1 MTRHSHGEFEH
12 EHDHGEVPH
21 DHLHPDEIL
30 PDDYAA
36 IHGATVG
43 DRVHLGDTGLVIEI
57 EYDSQHRG
65 DEFLAGFAKTARDG
79 LLLKAA
85 AVSETCDVVISNVV
99 VIDATRRIGK
109 VSIGIRDGRI
119 AAIGRAGNPDVMD
132 AVDVVVGTGTT
143 IISGEGLIATAGA
156 IDTHVHLLSPRIME
170 ASLASGVTTI
180 IGQEFGPVWGVGV
193 NSPWALRHAFNSF
206 DQWPVNIGFLGRGSS
221 SNEAP
226 LVEALVEGGA
236 CGFKVHEDM
245 GAHARALD
253 TALDVAERFDVQ
265 VALHTDGLNECLSVD
280 DTLSVLDGRT
290 IHAFHIEGCGGG
302 HVPNVLKLA
311 GVPNVLGSSTNPTL
325 PFGRDALDEHYEMIF
340 AAHGLN
346 HHSPSDHHLVTDRI
360 RGGTMGAEGVL
371 HDLGMIGIT
380 SSDAQGMGRA
390 GETVRRTFQL
400 AAQMKRQRIR
410 ASSDHGPTEHDN
422 DRVRQYVA
430 KLTINP
436 AIAHGLNHEIGS
448 LDVGKLADIVLWRP
462 DHFGAKPQLVLKS
475 GFPAYGVTGDPNAAT
490 DSSEPLVLGPQF
502 GSFGSTAA
510 DLSVAFVSQ
519 AAVDA
524 GDDHMS
530 TRRRRVAVKGTR
542 SIGPANLIHN
552 NRLGHVDVDP
562 KTGMVSLDGDLVYS
576 DPADSVPLSR
586 LYFL

>member
-1 MTRHSHGEFEH
+1 VR
-12 EHDHGEVPH
+12 
-21 DHLHPDEIL
+21 
-30 PDDYAA
+30 
-36 IHGATVG
+36 
-43 DRVHLGDTGLVIEI
+43 LGDTGLVIQV
-57 EYDSQHRG
+57 EYDAQERG
-65 DEFLAGFAKTARDG
+65 NEFLAGFGKTARDG

-85 AVSETCDVVISNVV
+85 AVKDTCDIVISNVV
-99 VIDATRRIGK
+99 VIDATCRIGK
-109 VSIGIRDGRI
+109 LSIGIRDGRI
-119 AAIGRAGNPDVMD
+119 CGVGRAGNPDMQD
-132 AVDVVVGTGTT
+132 DVDIVVGTGTT

-170 ASLASGVTTI
+170 ASLAAGVTTI

-193 NSPWALRHAFNSF
+193 NSPWALRHAFNAF
-206 DQWPVNIGFLGRGSS
+206 DQWPVNIGFLARGSS
-221 SNEAP
+221 SDEAP

-236 CGFKVHEDM
+236 VGFKVHEDM
-245 GAHARALD
+245 GAHTRALD
-253 TALDVAERFDVQ
+253 TALNVAERFDVQ
-265 VALHTDGLNECLSVD
+265 VALHTDGLNECLSVE
-280 DTLSVLDGRT
+280 DTLSVLAGRT

-311 GVPNVLGSSTNPTL
+311 GVPNVIGSSTNPTL

-346 HHSPSDHHLVTDRI
+346 HHSHSDHHMVKDRI

-371 HDLGMIGIT
+371 HDLGVIGIT

-400 AAQMKRQRIR
+400 AAKNKQDL
-410 ASSDHGPTEHDN
+410 SHGATAHDN
-422 DRVRQYVA
+422 DRVRQYMA

-436 AIAHGLNHEIGS
+436 AIAHGLSHEIGS

-475 GFPAYGVTGDPNAAT
+475 GFPAFGVTGDPNATT
-490 DSSEPLVLGPQF
+490 DSCEPLVLGPQF
-502 GSFGSTAA
+502 GSFGATAA

-524 GDDHMS
+524 GDDHMT
-530 TRRRRVAVKGTR
+530 TRRRRVAVR
-542 SIGPANLIHN
+542 DNRNIGPADLVLN

-562 KTGMVSLDGDLVYS
+562 ATGMVSLDGATVYS
-576 DPADSVPLSR
+576 DPSESVSLSR